1 MPDSVDLTE
10 AAAVTLQGLAA
21 YYLTHETY
29 PVAEGETVVVLAAAG
44 GLGRLLLQLAAARG
58 ATVVAIASTPEKEA
72 VARRAGAHH
81 TFGYDKF
88 DDAVRE
94 VTDGQ
99 GARLVYDSVGATT
112 HLTSLRSLGRRGT
125 LALCGLSSGPVP
137 PLDIELLRG
146 GGSLFLTRPT
156 MKDYVYDASTL
167 RAAGGAVFGHL
178 ASGVLD
184 LPGNAPDAVH
194 RVRTKDEARAHL
206 TAAGF
211 LQPAFRVCVDEKEA
225 RDFLAT
231 STGPWVVKPRDAMG
245 SEGVTRIESATEL
258 AAALEFL
265 PGNDTEG
272 VSFIV
277 EEFVEGPEY
286 SAEGVFIDGA
296 PHVLALT
303 SKELLPPPNFFEIE
317 YVIPAILPDET
328 AAEIEKQVVAALTAL
343 ELRFGQFHVEL
354 WWTERGVVLGEV
366 HVRNAGGWIH
376 RMLPHVIPG
385 LEWFGLVYDD
395 VLGRPVDKAALKPV
409 RGSAIRFLTPPPGRL
424 TAIEGWDE
432 VLAHPALI
440 HAELAIA
447 PRRGRRRAP
456 LGVEPRRTHRGRRGH
471 P

>member
-1 MPDSVDLTE
+1 MAEASSPHLLFVGGAGNATLGVDVVETALRE
-10 AAAVTLQGLAA
+10 AQARGLRIHVTNQEDTLAA
-21 YYLTHETY
+21 TPTVSALADT
-29 PVAEGETVVVLAAAG
+29 VSAVDFSARGESAAWVRDRIAAG
-44 GLGRLLLQLAAARG
+44 DQYEIVFGVREMAQ
-58 ATVVAIASTPEKEA
+58 EA
-72 VARRAGAHH
+72 VAEVA
-81 TFGYDKF
+81 
-88 DDAVRE
+88 DA
-94 VTDGQ
+94 
-99 GARLVYDSVGATT
+99 
-112 HLTSLRSLGRRGT
+112 LG
-125 LALCGLSSGPVP
+125 
-137 PLDIELLRG
+137 
-146 GGSLFLTRPT
+146 
-156 MKDYVYDASTL
+156 
-167 RAAGGAVFGHL
+167 
-178 ASGVLD
+178 

-225 RDFLAT
+225 CDFLAA

-277 EEFVEGPEY
+277 EEFVEGAEY

-409 RGSAIRFLTPPPGRL
+409 RGSAIRFLTPPRPPDGDRGLGRG
-424 TAIEGWDE
+424 AGPPRPDPRR
-432 VLAHPALI
+432 VGDR
-440 HAELAIA
+440 
-447 PRRGRRRAP
+447 PRRGRRRTP
-456 LGVEPRRTHRGRRGH
+456 LGVEPRRPHRRRRGH
-471 P
+471 PGGGAGTGPEAGGGRAVRDGTGGVGLGRPEGPASG